1 MSVVAED
8 GVSQVELRD
17 RIRAALGDEA
27 SAEVITGD
35 QLTEENQS
43 DIKQGLSF
51 FSTFMVTFALVAL
64 FVGSFIIYNTF
75 SIIVAQRSRETALLR
90 AIGASRRQVLGS
102 ILLEAFVVGVVAS
115 VLGIVAGVGM
125 AVALQALLD
134 ALGLELPAG
143 SLVLSM
149 RTVIVSFV
157 IGVGVSMASAV
168 LPARRASRVP
178 PVEAMRAVAIE
189 PRKSSRVRAAIGV
202 VLAVL
207 GGGLIMLGLLGDG
220 GIQAVGAG
228 VVLTFLGVAVLGPIL
243 AKPATGAIG
252 APLPAIAGMT
262 GTLARNNAV
271 RNPKRTA
278 STASALMIGVGL
290 VTFIA
295 VVATSAKSQIDQMVD
310 DAFGSDFVIDSGS
323 FGFGGLSPEL
333 AKAVS
338 ALPEVDVA
346 GGMRTAMVEVDGKP
360 DQGVAID
367 PVAIPQ
373 VFDFEVSE
381 GELSSLDATHIAV
394 HEDYR
399 GGLALGDTVAVKFAQ
414 TGEQS
419 FTVSAIY
426 EAQQFG
432 DTIFGTPAW
441 EANVA
446 DQFDTQVFILAA
458 DGVDLDRARAAIEK
472 VAAPYPTAKVQD
484 LSDFKKAQAGQINQL
499 LTLIYALLLLA
510 ILIAVLGIANTL
522 ALSMLERTRELGLL
536 RAVGMTRSQLWSA
549 VTWESVLIA
558 LFGAGLGIVVGVAFG
573 SSVILSLDD
582 EGFVALVVPYGQ
594 LVIVAV
600 LAAISGV
607 VAALLPAYRATRL
620 DVLGA
625 IATA

>member
-1 MSVVAED
+1 M
-8 GVSQVELRD
+8 
-17 RIRAALGDEA
+17 
-27 SAEVITGD
+27 
-35 QLTEENQS
+35 
-43 DIKQGLSF
+43 
-51 FSTFMVTFALVAL
+51 
-64 FVGSFIIYNTF
+64 
-75 SIIVAQRSRETALLR
+75 
-90 AIGASRRQVLGS
+90 
-102 ILLEAFVVGVVAS
+102 
-115 VLGIVAGVGM
+115 AGVGM
-125 AVALQALLD
+125 AVALKALLD
-134 ALGLELPAG
+134 ALGLELPSG

-157 IGVGVSMASAV
+157 IGVGVSVASAV
-168 LPARRASRVP
+168 LPARRAARVP

-189 PRKSSRVRAAIGV
+189 PTQSARSRAVIGV
-202 VLAVL
+202 LLAAV
-207 GGGLIMLGLLGDG
+207 GGALILLGLLGDG
-220 GIQAVGAG
+220 GIRAVGGG

-243 AKPATGAIG
+243 AKPATGALG
-252 APLPAIAGMT
+252 AALPAVAGIT

-310 DAFGSDFVIDSGS
+310 EAFGSDFVIDSGT

-333 AKAVS
+333 AKDIS
-338 ALPEVDVA
+338 ALPEVEVA
-346 GGMRTAMVEVDGKP
+346 GGMRAAMVEIDGKP
-360 DQGVAID
+360 DRAVAID
-367 PVAIPQ
+367 PVVIPR
-373 VFDFEVSE
+373 VFDFEVKE
-381 GELSSLDATHIAV
+381 GDLSSLGATQVAV

-399 GGLALGDTVAVKFAQ
+399 GGLAIGDTVAVEFAE

-419 FTVSAIY
+419 FTVSVTY
-426 EAQQFG
+426 TAQQFG
-432 DTIFGTPAW
+432 DTIFATSAW

-446 DQFDTQVFILAA
+446 DQFDAQVFILAA
-458 DGVDLDRARAAIEK
+458 DGVPLDRARAAIEK
-472 VAAPYPTAKVQD
+472 VAAPYPNAKVQD
-484 LSDFKKAQAGQINQL
+484 LSDFKEAQAAQINQL

-536 RAVGMTRSQLWSA
+536 RAVGLTKAQLWSL

-582 EGFVALVVPYGQ
+582 DGVVALVVPFGQ
-594 LVIVAV
+594 LAVIAG

-607 VAALLPAYRATRL
+607 LAALLPAFRATKL